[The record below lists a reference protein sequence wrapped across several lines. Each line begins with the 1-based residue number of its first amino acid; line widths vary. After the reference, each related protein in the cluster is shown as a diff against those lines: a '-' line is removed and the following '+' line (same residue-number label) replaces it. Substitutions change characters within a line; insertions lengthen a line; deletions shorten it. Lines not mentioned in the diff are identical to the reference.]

1 MSGTSR
7 IGLAAALAL
16 AVLAGAGAEAA
27 EGYCAN
33 GAVNTIT
40 NNYTPLY
47 AGAPGAD
54 TALAPSGCEICL
66 IVRVPEAG
74 AAGGWE
80 EVGRVCNVWTDAQAH
95 ELMFRIGQCGL
106 IVPQF
111 ERPGVFYGH
120 AVPLRI
126 EAVRQPPCV

>member
-7 IGLAAALAL
+7 VGFAAALAL

-27 EGYCAN
+27 EEYCTN

-40 NNYTPLY
+40 NNYVSAN
-47 AGAPGAD
+47 AGLTDPVAG
-54 TALAPSGCEICL
+54 LAASRCEICL
-66 IVRVPEAG
+66 IVRVPESG
-74 AAGGWE
+74 AQGGWE
-80 EVGRVCNVWTDAQAH
+80 EVARVCNVWTDAEAH
-95 ELMFRIGQCGL
+95 ELMFRIGECGL

-111 ERPGVFYGH
+111 ERAGVFYGH

-126 EAVRQPPCV
+126 EAVRQPPCI